1 MASRVRH
8 YALALRHANLC
19 NVTAQGMP
27 YYQYLLVKK
36 ECVKNIMNSLE
47 QLSYNEG
54 IVLLLHSFWNAKF
67 VSFKPFKGD
76 WSAVIA
82 KAKEIPELTV
92 MRYFLERQFF
102 YISE

>member
-8 YALALRHANLC
+8 YALRLRHANLC
-19 NVTAQGMP
+19 RVTAQGMP
-27 YYQYLLVKK
+27 YYQYLLVKQ
-36 ECVKNIMNSLE
+36 ECVKNIMDALE
-47 QLSYNEG
+47 HLSYNEG
-54 IVLLLHSFWNAKF
+54 IVLLMHSFWNAKH
-67 VSFKPFKGD
+67 VTLKPFNGD

-92 MRYFLERQFF
+92 MRYFLQRQFF